1 MTDDNLPT
9 AIPAFEGRPVSGVVF
24 RVQGAAPLQD
34 LDGTVL
40 SHDDRVQLVSTYT
53 VVGVDFK
60 VDPKTGDI
68 VRVQTLRPAE
78 MHLIPFDENDP
89 NDDGILRALPVVTGT
104 TVGSNE

>member
-1 MTDDNLPT
+1 MTENLPEP
-9 AIPAFEGRPVSGVVF
+9 IPSFEGRPVSGVVF

-34 LDGTVL
+34 LEGVVL

-60 VDPKTGDI
+60 VDAKTGDI

-89 NDDGILRALPVVTGT
+89 SDDGILRALPVVTGS
-104 TVGSNE
+104 VQGDDE